1 MHTDVGIPGL
11 DSAGARHPVSLAGA
25 REVPAG
31 RRKQRSS
38 EKRPPP
44 TVSCL
49 AALESKPPQTTSAAS
64 NMLERLQA
72 VDNSRANPFWGQ
84 RSEIRPVYVVE
95 SKSAVSQYGDSV

>member
-38 EKRPPP
+38 EKRPPDCFLP
-44 TVSCL
+44 CRL
-49 AALESKPPQTTSAAS
+49 GKQATSDYQR
-64 NMLERLQA
+64 RLQHVGA
-72 VDNSRANPFWGQ
+72 STSR
-84 RSEIRPVYVVE
+84 R
-95 SKSAVSQYGDSV
+95 